1 MMVMMITNTSATAV
15 YVPSSLR
22 VGQIT
27 FRSSAATCRTK
38 TAGVVFSRLSA
49 RPDPLRRSALWPVW
63 VANVLTCAALYGPP
77 RAGRLNRAGPDSQRW
92 QGRRDSNPQ
101 PPVLETGT
109 LPIELLPYGLQSQ
122 ECTANAPLASN
133 RMVHSPRETKPV

>member
-1 MMVMMITNTSATAV
+1 MMITNTSATVV

-38 TAGVVFSRLSA
+38 TAGVVLSRLSA

-63 VANVLTCAALYGPP
+63 VANVLTCTALNGSP
-77 RAGRLNRAGPDSQRW
+77 RTGRLDRAGPVGQRW

-109 LPIELLPYGLQSQ
+109 LPIELLPYGLQSL
-122 ECTANAPLASN
+122 ECT
-133 RMVHSPRETKPV
+133 